1 MSPVVSGRLASV
13 VSVPVDWSTALSD
26 DQLRRATDDGTFG
39 RGQAYARA
47 GNVVTSELSPD
58 SLRLTGVVRG
68 NAERPYLVRID
79 LSTWVRDAGSPR
91 ARGYATSCTCPVGG
105 ACKHAVAVMLVARQQ
120 QEAAGA
126 QSQTPWERSI
136 GALLPPDRDSGSA
149 AVALALQLEVKQ
161 PPPGRPGAAPLSPR
175 LLARP
180 VAWGKSGKWVRT
192 GVSWHEL
199 RFGGTRYRNY
209 EPGQLALL
217 HQFADLESSGYSYL
231 AASTIDLTGVRRSL
245 WDLLDQAAD
254 VGLALVLGDRR
265 STSVELVR
273 EPARVS
279 LDVTSAGPAADLV
292 LRPRIE
298 CGGEPI
304 PLDEA
309 HVLGRPAHGFF
320 TEPAMGLRLVR
331 LDKPVPD
338 QLQQFIDRV
347 GAVTIPAADAPRFL
361 GGYWPKLRETVVITS
376 SDASVALPEVSGP
389 RLRLQVVFAGH
400 ESVTLTWGFTYEVD
414 GVPQHHPLTG
424 SQDTV
429 DVRDRTAEAAVLERL
444 EVPDEPIALRV
455 TTTGRRRLIE
465 EQRLSGLDVLAFT
478 EQTLPLLRALPELD
492 VEVVGDL
499 PTFRLSE
506 VAPVIGVSAADT
518 DNADWFDLGI
528 TVTLEGEKVPFV
540 RLFAALAAN
549 EPSMVLDSGTWFR
562 LDRPELDVLRR
573 LIEEAR
579 ELSDRPAQG
588 LRVTPF
594 QAGLWDE
601 LVNLGVVDEQSQRW
615 ARVVGG
621 LLELDQLPAP
631 EPPEGLRAELR
642 PYQLDGYRW
651 LRFLHEHG
659 LGGILADDMGL
670 GKTVQTLA
678 LISASRAA
686 DGGEQPPFLV
696 VAPTSVVANWAAEA
710 ARFTPGLRVVP
721 ITASERRRTEPL
733 AGLAA
738 GADVVVTSYA
748 LFRIDEHAYQSLTWA
763 GLLLDEAQFVKN
775 HQAKTYQCAR
785 KLPAPF
791 KLAITGTPME
801 NNLMELW
808 SLLSIVA
815 PGMYPSPSRFAEFF
829 AKPIERGNAGDRL
842 TALRRRIRPLML
854 RRTKEQVATELP
866 PKQESVLPIELGSRH
881 QRIYQTRLQRERQK
895 VLKLIDDMDANRFTI
910 LTSLTT
916 LRQLALDP
924 ALVDEAHETVGSA
937 KTDALL
943 EMLTDVVAEGH
954 RALVFSQFTG
964 FLRRIRG
971 RLDASDIPYAYLDGR
986 TRDRPE
992 AIRAFKEGDAQVFV
1006 ISLKAGGVGLNLTEA
1021 DYVFVL
1027 DPWWNPAVEAQ
1038 AVDRAHRI
1046 GQTKNVMVYRL
1057 VSQDT
1062 IETKVMELKARKEAL
1077 FSSVMSDDG
1086 GFGGKLS
1093 ADDIRGLFD

>member
-1 MSPVVSGRLASV
+1 
-13 VSVPVDWSTALSD
+13 
-26 DQLRRATDDGTFG
+26 
-39 RGQAYARA
+39 
-47 GNVVTSELSPD
+47 
-58 SLRLTGVVRG
+58 
-68 NAERPYLVRID
+68 
-79 LSTWVRDAGSPR
+79 
-91 ARGYATSCTCPVGG
+91 
-105 ACKHAVAVMLVARQQ
+105 
-120 QEAAGA
+120 
-126 QSQTPWERSI
+126 
-136 GALLPPDRDSGSA
+136 
-149 AVALALQLEVKQ
+149 LALQLEVKQ
-161 PPPGRPGAAPLSPR
+161 PPPTRFRAPPAGPR

-180 VAWGKSGKWVRT
+180 VAWGKSGTWVRT

-199 RFGGTRYRNY
+199 RFGGTRYGSY
-209 EPGQLALL
+209 EPRQLALL
-217 HQFADLESSGYSYL
+217 HQFADLESSGY
-231 AASTIDLTGVRRSL
+231 ASMATATIDLVAVRRSL

-254 VGLALVLGDRR
+254 VGLAVVLGDKR
-265 STSVELVR
+265 STAVELVR
-273 EPARVS
+273 EPAQVS
-279 LDVTSAGPAADLV
+279 LDVTSAGPEADLV
-292 LRPRIE
+292 VQPRIV
-298 CGGEPI
+298 CGDELI
-304 PLDEA
+304 RLDEA
-309 HVLGRPAHGFF
+309 HFLGRPAHGLF
-320 TEPAMGLRLVR
+320 TEPPNALRLVR
-331 LDKPVPD
+331 LDRPVPD
-338 QLQQFIDRV
+338 RLQQFIDRV

-361 GGYWPKLRETVVITS
+361 DGYWPRLRETVVITS
-376 SDASVALPEVSGP
+376 SDASVALPQVNGP
-389 RLRLQVVFAGH
+389 RLHLHVAFAGH
-400 ESVTLTWGFTYEVD
+400 ESATLTWGFTYEVD
-414 GVPQHHPLTG
+414 GVQQNHPLAG
-424 SQDTV
+424 SQATV
-429 DVRDRTAEAAVLERL
+429 DVRDRTAEAAVLDRL

-455 TTTGRRRLIE
+455 TTSGRRRLVPV
-465 EQRLSGLDVLAFT
+465 QRLSGLDVLAFI
-478 EQTLPLLRALPELD
+478 EETLPLLRALPDID
-492 VEVVGDL
+492 VEVAGDL

-506 VAPVIGVSAADT
+506 VAPVIGVSATDT

-540 RLFAALAAN
+540 RLFAALAAG

-588 LRVTPF
+588 LRLTPF

-601 LVNLGVVDEQSQRW
+601 LVSLGVVDEQSQRW

-621 LLELDQLPAP
+621 LLELEQMPTP
-631 EPPEGLRAELR
+631 EPPQGLRAQLR
-642 PYQLDGYRW
+642 PYQLEGYRW
-651 LRFLHEHG
+651 LRFLQEHG

-678 LISASRAA
+678 LISASR
-686 DGGEQPPFLV
+686 DGTTGEPAFLV

-710 ARFTPGLRVVP
+710 ARFTPDLRVVA
-721 ITASERRRTEPL
+721 ITASERRRKEPL
-733 AGLAA
+733 ARLVA
-738 GADVVVTSYA
+738 GADLVVASYA
-748 LFRIDEHAYQSLTWA
+748 LFRIDEQAYQSLPWA

-785 KLPAPF
+785 KLSAPF

-815 PGMYPSPSRFAEFF
+815 PGMYPSPGRFAEFF
-829 AKPIERGNAGDRL
+829 AKPIERGNAGERL
-842 TALRRRIRPLML
+842 SALRRRIRPLML

-895 VLKLIDDMDANRFTI
+895 ILRLIDDLDANRFTI

-924 ALVDEAHETVGSA
+924 ALVDDAHEAVGSA

-964 FLRRIRG
+964 FLRRIRN
-971 RLDASDIPYAYLDGR
+971 RLDASGIPYAYLDGR
-986 TRDRPE
+986 TRDRPQ
-992 AIRAFKEGDAQVFV
+992 AIRAFKDGDAQVFV

-1077 FSSVMSDDG
+1077 FSSVMEDDG
-1086 GFGGKLS
+1086 GFGGRLS